1 MRASAPRFMHRLR
14 RPVLPLLFCGG
25 LLLSALPG
33 RAATTPVAFT
43 LEIYG
48 NGNTPTIRLVNE
60 SRIAISR
67 FELTIGNYDYSWDY
81 AAGFWGN
88 YGGSVSV
95 SSPDAVNDG
104 AWADTIDLR
113 FNNGMPPGGYVYF
126 EGDVDDNSSGNGGLN
141 FRTVLFNNGQDK
153 PNATAKVTLVNGQS
167 AMITLPDGAADLYS
181 YTYQSEARRRDLWV
195 ESVAELAGGDD
206 FVNRAAVL
214 IDGTPATVVG
224 TGVPAENI
232 GRRVRIYVYDGERV
246 QVSAPRE
253 VYKDIHGDDI
263 TDSVLNDP
271 DKIQQQAVERF
282 TAIGMSLNN
291 VAQSG
296 DPTFLNFDVK
306 EDSLVVVKWQHE
318 FALEVEHDFSRTEST
333 ERDEAGNPWAGPLT
347 SDAEGNPAPQAK
359 KNWIKRGDTVVAQ
372 IDGQV
377 LDFNRAGLDVRYVPI
392 GYVAGGPPNGA
403 TTPSDD
409 GLTRNSLFLAAQ
421 VLEVAALRAQLVAPV
436 KPAAVTE
443 VWNRFTPAGRTTL
456 NDAAASDLWADTLAG
471 ELNGLVQGSS
481 LWDSGSFAD
490 VVRRP
495 ETQALLDQPL
505 TAVTLPRANRLL
517 LEDTFPSALQR
528 TRLAEQLFP
537 FGVRQS
543 QPQRQQVPQ
552 FTMYGPGVIRYVWQ
566 IQYGV
571 RVNVDDPQRAA
582 LPRVYRGDK
591 GQWVQVGS
599 GEGTFWFDP
608 GTAVRVVTAA
618 NDQPTGGSAL
628 RGWYNGDGHYFSV
641 QGEIDSESGA
651 LISGGPAT
659 GSGGGPVGVWTPEY
673 LDPTTSQAF
682 RGLDIPQLLRSARV
696 FWRYDRQAMTIQAVI
711 GEFVFQRYPG
721 LEAQFSTPP
730 VSIEQRNVTG
740 ANRDVGSAQMAV
752 WDPVASRLY
761 PLVPG
766 RFAAKWRRDP
776 ALPDTMDV
784 TVDVRYP
791 DRPHYS
797 HVAGTPAVA
806 LDPDPAD
813 AFAFQEI
820 RYTETDAAV
829 DSQKRFTATQ
839 PGYTVLLFSELQ
851 KDGRGVPRQFLRVRV
866 VETKTWESVLSQGT
880 AIIGRKVPDLG
891 YDRAGLGTGF
901 IYDPHGRA
909 RYNPFIYDVTKL
921 DGLAARD
928 VYDLAALQ
936 SDAADKI
943 ILHREKLPGPIIPVN
958 LHPGAAKDEKLIV
971 IWYDDPAE
979 NDQLLWPYHAVVYD
993 PRWPE
998 TAEEGLGQIV
1008 IASQFG
1014 SEGLDASGAEQ
1025 VVVGPQGDLPA
1036 ETTYNPSRLQQVQ
1049 VYSQPD
1055 RALPGY
1061 NPNEEHGLTA
1071 PSLRF
1076 ADVSPRPPAIYALR
1090 NNDLN
1095 DYQPSLLEGD
1105 QDPATYTSHP
1115 RVLVQFLDTATGEFA
1130 MRVYEVAAENAQY
1143 RFAEQGLVIPATPG
1157 GTVNT
1162 SASRLNDEPSVAMEA
1177 GEPVIPFY
1185 PLGVVIG
1192 ASPCAR
1198 TTGANIKGQLTYWED
1213 HRGSSWS
1220 VSGGSNAWF
1229 TVAFHY
1235 PLAPDFW
1242 WPEGR
1247 PGYLRQSIEG
1257 NAVVRR
1263 ATVPATGD
1271 CVPFVPADLF
1281 PLLAKQPD
1289 DVVDSTSDVARAAEP
1304 VRVLYKSDWPQN
1316 TPVLKAGETLT
1327 FAGGEYRADRPFR
1340 TVDGELVETEG
1351 LPGVVAF
1358 ASAEVVFDSRNP
1370 SGSLEGWRDQWTAR
1384 VAQVLDVRSTPLSL
1398 ADFPPVL
1405 QPATKR
1411 SRVKGGKY
1419 VFDELPSSLQRRF
1432 RYDPLGGRLELIGLL
1447 NDKNIGDSTLT
1458 ASPPAVYILEP
1469 NILTAGERDA
1479 LKKLDGED
1487 PGSLWDKAVEDLYKL
1502 SRNPSLVDTD
1512 SEFFLAPPTSEATR
1526 GAWQTRLEQFWRHYY
1541 FGVLPADAA
1550 VADTLAE
1557 LPTVSGLRAT
1567 DPVPT
1572 PVPIDDADPGYLV
1585 GLEPRR
1591 VFDLDG
1597 DAVQVTE
1604 VEPPGDPEQPPQE
1617 FPRAVLDPRQ
1627 AVPLRAFGP
1636 GLAVVPNDNF
1646 LAPTTGPRFPEYVAV
1661 VENNDPSLGGS
1672 PITVHIVQVDPN
1684 ERYRGAIKTV
1694 ESDNVFDENVVLR
1707 HTGDFGAHADELK
1720 FEWWYRFD
1728 DGSLNVPPPDRL
1740 APGAPNPWK
1749 LFPDPTGNGGLGRY
1763 QITLAGNP
1771 NVPEALLADSFWF
1784 VRYRH
1789 VNDVV
1794 EGTNWKKRQAD
1805 GSPQVKYDWAGA
1817 GNSDPLNGDYRAQL
1831 AQGWIK
1837 RVLDAVNPYE
1847 ARIRDFEGDHPSTV
1861 ASMIAQFGQPY
1872 VGPVALNPSQ
1882 NVIENVGLI
1891 ELYETILKRGRD
1903 LSIDLTR
1910 PVSTPAIANA
1920 LQLASTR
1927 ISDFY
1932 TILGN
1937 EAYVDALDPTIGFG
1951 SEAGNDLSGAN
1962 PGYGSLA
1969 PAVFCF
1975 QNQVSSLIE
1984 EELALLRGVDDFFA
1998 RPVYNR
2004 LFWNFTKGEGEAAYA
2019 MNYNLS
2025 DVNADGFINE
2035 DDAMLMYPQGHGDAW
2050 GHYLTALRNQYD
2062 LLRDPNFNWVSRSE
2076 FYNLQDIVL
2085 KVDFLD
2091 ERKFAQTA
2099 AARAKTG
2106 AEIVNLTYRSRYVED
2121 PNAQWQGYTD
2131 SDADRAW
2138 GVQGWARRAG
2148 QGAYFDWVVANALLP
2163 AHHPNTTLEGIQKV
2177 DRTTNPDIPVISA
2190 NLNAIQST
2198 FDQANKGYNPLGIA
2212 RDALVFDIDPTFLEV
2227 GSTAQIGTR
2236 AVQGLM
2242 HFDQIFERALK
2253 MMENAVS
2260 VWNNANDSRNMLRQV
2275 GNSEAEQRNAV
2286 FQEDL
2291 TYRNELIRIF
2301 GKPYEGTIG
2310 PGKVYPAGYD
2320 GPDLLLYMYVDVR
2333 EINNDT
2339 VPGPTADFAKF
2350 DGNALIAPSQIYEAV
2365 VNGQGKGGAPRASLS
2380 DIAKPGVAGLEL
2392 YLNPDVLALF
2402 APSFYPDSTGKVSAR
2417 ARDGLYA
2424 VNYTDLTSP
2433 KVGLDKL
2440 TQLMPVTAAGY
2451 TFQAPREWGARGAV
2465 GELQLLINQMLQ
2477 QEAQIASAI
2486 GAWDSLQGG
2495 IVREIRFINAKLDM
2509 TANVRLKNEIF
2520 TRLKYITTDI
2530 VKGIKTTIDTL
2541 EAAKDVSTAFWDT
2554 SRMSLPSVAPTVGLA
2569 VSPGDIL
2576 APVKGALNL
2585 AGFGVTS
2592 GITVGQ
2598 KIAAFAEL
2606 IAEIGLDVAENE
2618 LNLFEARES
2627 DALDVKEMLKELENL
2642 VGDEPIRRIEIF
2654 KEIQALRELSDQ
2666 YRTLADQGT
2675 RLIDERAAFN
2685 KRVSAA
2691 TQRNRYQD
2699 MTFRVSRNQALQS
2712 YRAMFDLTARYAY
2725 LAAKAYDYETNF
2737 DPDDPGSPRDIL
2749 QEIVR
2754 ARTLGKLDGEPR
2766 VGSGGLAEA
2775 LAKLRQN
2782 YEVLKGQLGIKVPQI
2797 EIGKI
2802 SLRTENYRIA
2812 PRPEPE
2818 APGAGATPTAA
2829 DLAAAEAA
2837 DALWREVLE
2846 KGLVEDL
2853 WTVPEFRYYCR
2864 PFNAETDASGQHIP
2878 EPGIVLRFSTTIQP
2892 GKNFFGHPL
2901 SGGDHIYD
2909 PSSYA
2914 TKIQSVGVWLSDYP
2928 GAEVSTDLPATPR
2941 VYLLPVGADIMS
2953 VATSADPGVV
2963 RVWKVLDQRIPVPL
2977 PATTAQLDSSAWIP
2991 LLDSLNGRLGEAR
3004 KYSMFRAFHDGGA
3017 SADEAINDLELVADT
3032 RLVARSIWNTQ
3043 WLLIIPGRMLN
3054 ADPAEGLRRLIENVS
3069 DLKLVFRTYGV
3080 SGG

>member
-1 MRASAPRFMHRLR
+1 MRAPVSPPLFPRR
-14 RPVLPLLFCGG
+14 RPPGRPGG
-25 LLLSALPG
+25 VGGALPPPPPRG
-33 RAATTPVAFT
+33 GAATTPVAFT
-43 LEIYG
+43 LDIYG

-60 SRIAISR
+60 SRVAISR
-67 FELTIGNYDYSWDY
+67 FELTVGNYDKSWDY

-88 YGGSVSV
+88 YGGSLSV
-95 SSPDAVNDG
+95 SSPDQGDDG
-104 AWADTIDLR
+104 VWSDTIDLR

-141 FRTVLFNNGQDK
+141 FRTVLFNNGQDR

-167 AMITLPDGAADLYS
+167 ALITLPDGAADLYG

-206 FVNRAAVL
+206 YVSRASVL
-214 IDGTPATVVG
+214 IDGVPAAIVG
-224 TGVPAENI
+224 TGAAAENI

-253 VYKDIHGDDI
+253 VYKDIYGDDI

-271 DKIQQQAVERF
+271 DKIQQEAVERF

-296 DPTFLNFDVK
+296 DPTFLNFDVE

-318 FALEVEHDFSRTEST
+318 FSLEVQHDFSRTEST
-333 ERDEAGNPWAGPLT
+333 EKDEAGNPWAGPLT
-347 SDAEGNPAPQAK
+347 SDAEGSPSPQAK
-359 KNWIKRGDTVVAQ
+359 KNWVKRGDTVVAQ

-377 LDFNRAGLDVRYVPI
+377 LDFNRAGLDVRYVPV
-392 GYVAGGPPNGA
+392 GYAAGGPPNGG

-409 GLTRNSLFLAAQ
+409 ALTRSSLLLASQIIGAD
-421 VLEVAALRAQLVAPV
+421 ALRAQLIAAV

-443 VWNRFTPAGRTTL
+443 VWNRFTSAGRSVL
-456 NDAAASDLWADTLAG
+456 NDAAAAALWADTLAE
-471 ELNGLVQGSS
+471 ELNRLVQGSS
-481 LWDSGSFAD
+481 LWDSGSFSA

-505 TAVTLPRANRLL
+505 TAVTRPRANRLL
-517 LEDTFPSALQR
+517 LEDTFPNELQR
-528 TRLAEQLFP
+528 TRLAEQVFP

-571 RVNVDDPQRAA
+571 RVNVDDPQRAG
-582 LPRVYRGDK
+582 LPRVYQVTG
-591 GQWVQVGS
+591 GVPVQIGS

-608 GTAVRVVTAA
+608 GTAVRVLTAA
-618 NDQPTGGSAL
+618 NDPAAGALAL
-628 RGWYNGDGHYFSV
+628 RGWYNGDGHYFSI
-641 QGEIDSESGA
+641 QGEVDSESGE
-651 LISGGPAT
+651 LTSGGPT
-659 GSGGGPVGVWTPEY
+659 TRDGGGAVGAWIPEY
-673 LDPTTSQAF
+673 LDPATSQAF
-682 RGLDIPQLLRSARV
+682 RGLDIPQLLRAARV
-696 FWRYDRQAMTIQAVI
+696 YWRYDRQALTIQAVL

-721 LEAQFSTPP
+721 LEAQFSTVP

-740 ANRDVGSAQMAV
+740 ANKDVGSAQMAV

-791 DRPHYS
+791 DRPHYA
-797 HVAGTPAVA
+797 HVAETPAVS

-813 AFAFQEI
+813 AFAFKEI
-820 RYTETDAAV
+820 RYSETDAAV
-829 DSQKRFTATQ
+829 DGQKRFTATQ
-839 PGYTVLLFSELQ
+839 PGFTVLLFSELQ

-866 VETKTWESVLSQGT
+866 VETKPWESVLSQGG

-901 IYDPHGRA
+901 VYDPQGRA
-909 RYNPFIYDVTKL
+909 RYNPFIYDGAKL
-921 DGLAARD
+921 EGLAARD
-928 VYDLAALQ
+928 VYDMVALQ
-936 SDAADKI
+936 SDAATKI
-943 ILHREKLPGPIIPVN
+943 ILHKEKLPGPIIPVN

-971 IWYDDPAE
+971 VWYDDPAE

-993 PRWPE
+993 PQWP
-998 TAEEGLGQIV
+998 TTPEEGLGQIV
-1008 IASQFG
+1008 IASQYG
-1014 SEGLDASGAEQ
+1014 SEGLDPSGAEQ
-1025 VVVGPQGDLPA
+1025 VVVGPVGDVPE
-1036 ETTYNPSRLQQVQ
+1036 ETTYNPSRLQQVV
-1049 VYSQPD
+1049 VYNQPD
-1055 RALPGY
+1055 PTLPGY

-1076 ADVSPRPPAIYALR
+1076 ADISPRPPAIYALR
-1090 NNDLN
+1090 ENDLN
-1095 DYQPSLLEGD
+1095 RYDPSLSEGD
-1105 QDPATYTSHP
+1105 QDPDTYTSHP
-1115 RVLVQFLDTATGEFA
+1115 RVLAQFLDTATGEFD
-1130 MRVYEVAAENAQY
+1130 MSVYTVEAEDDRY
-1143 RFAEQGLVIPATPG
+1143 RFADQTLVIPRTEG
-1157 GTVNT
+1157 GSVDTA
-1162 SASRLNDEPSVAMEA
+1162 ASRLNGEPSVTMEA

-1192 ASPCAR
+1192 ASPCAQ

-1242 WPEGR
+1242 WPEGK
-1247 PGYLRQSIEG
+1247 PGYLQQSIEG
-1257 NAVVRR
+1257 DAVVRR
-1263 ATVPATGD
+1263 AAVPQTGD
-1271 CVPFVPADLF
+1271 CVAFVPDDAGK
-1281 PLLAKQPD
+1281 LLAKQPGD
-1289 DVVDSTSDVARAAEP
+1289 RVESGSEVVTKSRP
-1304 VRVLYKSDWPQN
+1304 IRVLYKSDWPKN
-1316 TPVLKAGETLT
+1316 VPVLKAGETLT
-1327 FAGGEYRADRPFR
+1327 FAGGEYRADKPFSQ
-1340 TVDGELVETEG
+1340 VDGELVETEG

-1358 ASAEVVFDSRNP
+1358 AAAEVVFDSRNP
-1370 SGSLEGWRDQWTAR
+1370 TGSLEGWRDQWTAR
-1384 VAQVLDVRSTPLSL
+1384 VAQVLDVRSAALSL

-1432 RYDPLGGRLELIGLL
+1432 RYDPPGGRVEIIGLL
-1447 NDKNIGDSTLT
+1447 NDKDIGERTLT

-1469 NILTAGERDA
+1469 NILTEGERDA
-1479 LKKLDGED
+1479 LLKLDGD
-1487 PGSLWDKAVEDLYKL
+1487 GSGTPWDTAIQELYQL
-1502 SRNPSLVDTD
+1502 SLNPSLVDTD
-1512 SEFFLAPPTSEATR
+1512 SKFFLPVPTDEATR
-1526 GAWQTRLEQFWRHYY
+1526 GAWQTRLEQFWRHYF

-1550 VADTLAE
+1550 VAKILSD
-1557 LPTVSGLRAT
+1557 LPTVDGLRAT

-1572 PVPIDDADPGYLV
+1572 PVPVADADSGYLV

-1597 DAVQVTE
+1597 NAVQVTE
-1604 VEPPGDPEQPPQE
+1604 VEPPGDPKQPPQE
-1617 FPRAVLDPRQ
+1617 FPRPVLDPRQ

-1636 GLAVVPNDNF
+1636 GLAILPNDNF
-1646 LAPTTGPRFPEYVAV
+1646 LEPSSTPRFPEYVAV
-1661 VENNDPSLGGS
+1661 VENNDPTLGGS
-1672 PITVHIVQVDPN
+1672 PITVHIVKVDPN

-1694 ESDNVFDENVVLR
+1694 ESDNVFDENLVLR
-1707 HTGDFGAHADELK
+1707 HTGDFGANADELR

-1728 DGSLNVPPPDRL
+1728 DGSLDVPPPDRL
-1740 APGAPNPWK
+1740 APGTPNPWK
-1749 LFPDPTGNGGLGRY
+1749 LFPDPTGRGGQGRY

-1789 VNDVV
+1789 EQDEVN
-1794 EGTNWKKRQAD
+1794 GTNWKKQQLD
-1805 GSPQVKYDWAGA
+1805 GSPEVNFEWAGA
-1817 GNSDPLNGDYRAQL
+1817 GNSDPVNGDYKAQL

-1847 ARIRDFEGDHPSTV
+1847 ARIRDFEGDNPSTV

-1872 VGPVALNPSQ
+1872 VGPVALNPAK

-1937 EAYVDALDPTIGFG
+1937 EAYGDAVDPTIGFG
-1951 SEAGNDLSGAN
+1951 SDSVE
-1962 PGYGSLA
+1962 YGSLA
-1969 PAVFCF
+1969 PAVFAF

-2019 MNYNLS
+2019 QNYNLS
-2025 DVNADGFINE
+2025 DANADGFINE
-2035 DDAMLMYPQGHGDAW
+2035 DDALLSYPQGHGDAW

-2062 LLRDPNFNWVSRSE
+2062 LLRERNFNWVSRAE

-2106 AEIVNLTYRSRYVED
+2106 AEIVNLTYRDRYVED

-2163 AHHPNTTLEGIQKV
+2163 SRHPNGELEGIQKV

-2190 NLNAIQST
+2190 NLNAIQGT
-2198 FDQANKGYNPLGIA
+2198 FDNANKGYNPVGLPGNSVPFDLNSAMIDDLIFGMTHFEQIA
-2212 RDALVFDIDPTFLEV
+2212 D
-2227 GSTAQIGTR
+2227 R
-2236 AVQGLM
+2236 AEKAM
-2242 HFDQIFERALK
+2242 ASAA
-2253 MMENAVS
+2253 AV
-2260 VWNNANDSRNMLRQV
+2260 WDNANLPRNMVRQI

-2301 GKPYEGTIG
+2301 GRPYEGTIG

-2333 EINNDT
+2333 QINNDT

-2350 DGNALIAPSQIYEAV
+2350 NGNTLISPSQVYEAV
-2365 VNGQGKGGAPRASLS
+2365 VNGQGKGGAPRLELS
-2380 DIAKPGVAGLEL
+2380 NIGKPGVAGLEL
-2392 YLNPDVLALF
+2392 YLNDTVLALF
-2402 APSFYPDSTGKVSAR
+2402 APSFYPDSTSKVSVR

-2424 VNYTDLTSP
+2424 VNYTDLDSP

-2440 TQLMPVTAAGY
+2440 TQLLPVTAAGY

-2465 GELQLLINQMLQ
+2465 GELQLMINQMIQ

-2486 GAWDSLQGG
+2486 GAWDGLQGG

-2520 TRLKYITTDI
+2520 TRIKYITTDLI
-2530 VKGIKTTIDTL
+2530 KGIKTTIDTL

-2592 GITVGQ
+2592 GISVGQ
-2598 KIAAFAEL
+2598 TIAAFAEL
-2606 IAEIGLDVAENE
+2606 IAEIALDVAENE
-2618 LNLFEARES
+2618 LNLFEAREQ
-2627 DALDVKEMLKELENL
+2627 DALDVKEMLKGLENM

-2666 YRTLADQGT
+2666 YRGLVDQGT
-2675 RLIDERAAFN
+2675 RFIDERAAFN

-2699 MTFRVSRNQALQS
+2699 MTFRVSRNHALQT
-2712 YRAMFDLTARYAY
+2712 YRATFDVAARYAY
-2725 LAAKAYDYETNF
+2725 LLAKAYDYETNF
-2737 DPDDPGSPRDIL
+2737 DPGHPGHPAAVIRDVI
-2749 QEIVR
+2749 R
-2754 ARTLGKLDGEPR
+2754 ARSLGNFDGESHM
-2766 VGSGGLAEA
+2766 GAGGLAESVA
-2775 LAKLRQN
+2775 WLKAQYQLQ
-2782 YEVLKGQLGIKVPQI
+2782 KGQLGINNPTY
-2797 EIGKI
+2797 ESAEL
-2802 SLRTENYRIA
+2802 SLRSELFRIL
-2812 PRPEPE
+2812 P
-2818 APGAGATPTAA
+2818 ATDDDP
-2829 DLAAAEAA
+2829 AAE
-2837 DALWREVLE
+2837 DPDLLWQQTLE
-2846 KGLVEDL
+2846 NARVPDL
-2853 WTVPEFRYYCR
+2853 WQVSEFRNYCR
-2864 PFNAETDASGQHIP
+2864 PFAAAQDNAGNPVP
-2878 EPGIVLRFSTTIQP
+2878 EPGLVFRFSSRIMAGQ
-2892 GKNFFGHPL
+2892 NFFGRPL
-2901 SGGDHIYD
+2901 SGGDHAFD
-2909 PSSYA
+2909 PSVFA
-2914 TKIQSVGVWLSDYP
+2914 TKIGGAGVGFVGYQSDDV
-2928 GAEVSTDLPATPR
+2928 VSGLPSTPR
-2941 VYLLPVGADIMS
+2941 VYLLPVGADVMS
-2953 VATSADPGVV
+2953 VPSSTNPDVV
-2963 RVWKVLDQRIPVPL
+2963 RIWNVVDANIPVPY
-2977 PATTAQLDSSAWIP
+2977 PAQTAQLDTSNWIP
-2991 LLDSLNGRLGEAR
+2991 LLDSLNGRLGEPRRVSSFLAS
-3004 KYSMFRAFHDGGA
+3004 YFGEDDEEGA
-3017 SADEAINDLELVADT
+3017 TAIQDR
-3032 RLVARSIWNTQ
+3032 RLIGRSVWNTQ
-3043 WLLIIPGRMLN
+3043 WILIIPGRSLN
-3054 ADPAEGLRRLIENVS
+3054 ADPDVGLDRFSEQVKDIRLA
-3069 DLKLVFRTYGV
+3069 LQTYGY
-3080 SGG
+3080 SGN